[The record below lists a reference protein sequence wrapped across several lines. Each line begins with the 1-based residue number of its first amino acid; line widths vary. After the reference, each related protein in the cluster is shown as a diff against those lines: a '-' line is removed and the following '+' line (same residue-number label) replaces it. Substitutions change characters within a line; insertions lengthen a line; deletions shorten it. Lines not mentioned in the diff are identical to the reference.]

1 MRRASK
7 NADAVAR
14 VLLPL
19 DQAKVAIH
27 PSPIGDCHMNVRNL
41 APICFIALTSAC
53 YHATIDTGLTP
64 STVTIE
70 KEWASGWILG
80 LVPPSPVET
89 AQKCP
94 NGVAKIDT
102 QLSFANQL
110 VSFLTLSIY
119 TPMDIKVTCAQGRT
133 SSLPMIK
140 SGPDKA
146 AAFQA
151 AVRVSMETKQPVLL
165 SY

>member
-1 MRRASK
+1 MR
-7 NADAVAR
+7 
-14 VLLPL
+14 
-19 DQAKVAIH
+19 
-27 PSPIGDCHMNVRNL
+27 VRYL
-41 APICFIALTSAC
+41 GLICFIVLTNAC

-70 KEWASGWILG
+70 KHWANGWIYG

-110 VSFLTLSIY
+110 VNILTFGIY

-133 SSLPMIK
+133 SSLPVLK

-146 AAFQA
+146 AAFEE
-151 AVRVSMETKQPVLL
+151 AVQLSLETKRAVIL
-165 SY
+165 SF